1 MISGKRFGIKGNFL
15 DLFLALLVILAGL
28 SLYFSF
34 VRPLH
39 FSHLIQRE
47 GVKRY
52 AEIEIL
58 LPDDLY
64 WMGESLPVGEESRDV
79 YGYLDWKIL
88 EVKEETLSGKKM
100 IQIRA
105 KVLAT
110 EESSGPLRYGKYTL
124 VKGGT
129 VYLINDHYFLEGR
142 IRDFR
147 LLEEGIRL

>member
-15 DLFLALLVILAGL
+15 DLFLAFLVLLAGL

-64 WMGESLPVGEESRDV
+64 WMGESLPVGAESRDV

-124 VKGGT
+124 VKGGK